1 MPSDAEF
8 PEMSPEAALIKTTS
22 LTVQFGRRTVL
33 QSVDLAVSAGEV
45 VTLVGPNGAG
55 KSTLLR
61 AVLGLQ
67 RPSGGTVWRK
77 PGLRIGYMPQRLAVD
92 ATLPLTVRRLLALWG
107 PVTDAAVDETLS
119 EVGAASL
126 ADSPVQALSGGET
139 QRVMLARALLRRPDL
154 LVLDEPAQ
162 AVDVAGQATLYAL
175 IDAIRRRHGCGV
187 LMVSHDLSYAI
198 SGTDRLIC
206 LNGHVCC
213 AGRPEDVRRH
223 PDFQALFGIDPLAMP
238 AWLSAAGPHSHG
250 AATPGC
256 QHTHEP
262 GPKDRSPPKDQHPHG

>member
-1 MPSDAEF
+1 MPSDQQH
-8 PEMSPEAALIKTTS
+8 PQMSPDALLIKTAS
-22 LTVQFGRRTVL
+22 LTVRFGRRAVL
-33 QSVDLAVSAGEV
+33 QAVDLTVSAGEV

-61 AVLGLQ
+61 SVLGLQ
-67 RPSGGTVWRK
+67 RPTDGMVWRK

-92 ATLPLTVRRLLALWG
+92 GTLPLTVRRLLSLWG
-107 PVTDAAVDETLS
+107 PVTSEAVAETLG
-119 EVGAASL
+119 EVGAAGL
-126 ADSPVQALSGGET
+126 ADSPVQSLSGGEL

-198 SGTDRLIC
+198 NGTDRLVC

-213 AGRPEDVRRH
+213 AGRPEDVRGH

-238 AWLSAAGPHSHG
+238 AWLLAAGPHSHG
-250 AATPGC
+250 DTSAPGGQHLHAQGHAGPAVKDTP
-256 QHTHEP
+256 TH
-262 GPKDRSPPKDQHPHG
+262 G

>member
-1 MPSDAEF
+1 MPV
-8 PEMSPEAALIKTTS
+8 PGQSPEVRSDPVLIKTAG
-22 LTVQFGRRTVL
+22 LTVRFGRRAVL
-33 QSVDLAVSAGEV
+33 QSVDLSVSAGEV

-67 RPSGGTVWRK
+67 KPSGGTVWRR
-77 PGLRIGYMPQRLAVD
+77 PDLRIGYLPQRLTVD
-92 ATLPLTVRRLLALWG
+92 WTLPLTVRRLLSLWG
-107 PVTDAAVDETLS
+107 PVTPQAVADTLA
-119 EVGAASL
+119 EVGAAAL
-126 ADSPVQALSGGET
+126 ADAAVQSLSGGEL
-139 QRVMLARALLRRPDL
+139 QRVLLARALLRRPDL

-175 IDAIRRRHGCGV
+175 IDAIRYRHGCGV

-198 SGTDRLIC
+198 SGTDRLVC

-238 AWLSAAGPHSHG
+238 AWLAAAGPHSH
-250 AATPGC
+250 ADATPPGC
-256 QHTHEP
+256 QHAHDHKGPTH
-262 GPKDRSPPKDQHPHG
+262 G